1 MAYDFAF
8 HPDLINELHKYNFSY
23 FTIANNHITDQG
35 AKGIREARQ
44 NLSKLGFAF
53 SGCKD
58 GVIGECTATTTVV
71 KGKRIA
77 LLGFSKVYSRLDPAK
92 VREAISQA
100 GRVND
105 LVIVNIH
112 WGQEYKPEFSRS
124 QQELAHTMAESGAD
138 IVIGHHPHVI
148 QGIEVY
154 EGVPIFYSLGNFIFD
169 QYFSRETQQGF
180 GVSVHWTDNN
190 FEIDLLPYRSEKSKI
205 RLMNEQEE
213 EAFLRRLLE
222 ISDLKENNQVDLK
235 GGSLVLEK
243 IN

>member
-8 HPDLINELHKYNFSY
+8 HPDLINELHKYNFGY
-23 FTIANNHITDQG
+23 FTIANNHITNQG
-35 AKGIREARQ
+35 AQGIREARQ
-44 NLSKLGFAF
+44 NLLSLDFAF
-53 SGCKD
+53 SGCQD
-58 GVIGECTATTTVV
+58 GVIGGCTATTTVV

-92 VREAISQA
+92 VRQAISQA
-100 GRVND
+100 QEASD